1 MTSANQFFK
10 NKKFKNKI
18 IIVTGCNGQ
27 LGSAIC
33 KMFLKLGSKVVGI
46 DITSK
51 KLTNKKFIFAKCDV
65 SNKSDTDGIIKKILK
80 KEKKI
85 DILIN
90 NAGSSIFTSF
100 KNRNSD
106 EIDQVINTNLKGTLN
121 MILSVINLSKLKN
134 KKINILNIASM
145 YGVRVPN
152 FSIYNNNDRI
162 NSEIYGSTK
171 ASIIHLTKYFA
182 KVLGP
187 NKIICNSL
195 SPGGVLNKKVQSKE
209 FIRKYSLETPLRRM
223 GLEKDILSAVYFL
236 THDENNY
243 ITGQNLVVDG
253 GFTL

>member
-1 MTSANQFFK
+1 MTVANQFFK
-10 NKKFKNKI
+10 EKKFKNKT

-27 LGSAIC
+27 LGNAIC
-33 KMFLKLGSKVVGI
+33 KMFLKLGSRVIGI
-46 DITSK
+46 DITLN
-51 KLTNKKFIFAKCDV
+51 KLTNKRFTFVKCDI
-65 SNKSDTDGIIKKILK
+65 SNKSDTDEFVKKILK

-106 EIDQVINTNLKGTLN
+106 EIDQVISTNLKGTLN
-121 MILSVINLSKLKN
+121 MTLSVVNLSKPKN
-134 KKINILNIASM
+134 KKINILNIASI

-152 FSIYNNNDRI
+152 FAIYKSNDRI

-195 SPGGVLNKKVQSKE
+195 SPGGVLNKKVQ
-209 FIRKYSLETPLRRM
+209 
-223 GLEKDILSAVYFL
+223 
-236 THDENNY
+236 N
-243 ITGQNLVVDG
+243 
-253 GFTL
+253 